1 MLVAH
6 HVQPTFSSSS
16 SSLGGGRKLNNE
28 YRSLHNRAS
37 PIRVR
42 FRTSSFA
49 ASSSRWSARA
59 SLSSEQRLML
69 AVLADAINVVQEFG
83 GSSSLR
89 KRNSFNE
96 AWNWFFAKG
105 VACPLSFDSVCDAL
119 GIDAE
124 GLRWR
129 LSELVAGRGGT
140 PLRLRL
146 KEASRMQRLTV
157 NRVRRR
163 DPRRV
168 HRATRAPLAL
178 RFNRHDLSR
187 REIQNSA
194 RGSRIGL
201 PEMPRQF
208 RFDIRPAD
216 LVRVVA

>member
-1 MLVAH
+1 MGTVVSTIAAADPRPFPDVIL
-6 HVQPTFSSSS
+6 
-16 SSLGGGRKLNNE
+16 
-28 YRSLHNRAS
+28 RSQFFEMVGTR
-37 PIRVR
+37 
-42 FRTSSFA
+42 
-49 ASSSRWSARA
+49 

-83 GSSSLR
+83 SASSTR

-105 VACPLSFDSVCDAL
+105 ASCPLSFDSVCDAL
-119 GIDAE
+119 GIDAK

-129 LSELVAGRGGT
+129 LSELVAGRGGS

-168 HRATRAPLAL
+168 HRAYRTR
-178 RFNRHDLSR
+178 
-187 REIQNSA
+187 
-194 RGSRIGL
+194 
-201 PEMPRQF
+201 
-208 RFDIRPAD
+208 
-216 LVRVVA
+216 